1 MFYKRLKRIVSVF
14 FLLYL
19 WGQEAGFRIP
29 DPIQT
34 ALGVPSHSAF
44 LNILQTL
51 SSYRT
56 SLNLDFSRLARFDA
70 DARI

>member
-1 MFYKRLKRIVSVF
+1 MSFFYY
-14 FLLYL
+14 LYG
-19 WGQEAGFRIP
+19 GQEAGFRNP

-51 SSYRT
+51 SPYHT
-56 SLNLDFSRLARFDA
+56 SLNFDVSRLARFDA